1 MLEITKSATDKI
13 AEYLKDREVTPPIR
27 IFLNAGGC
35 GGPSLA
41 MALDEPK
48 DTDHVFEID
57 GFKFII
63 DKEFMKEV
71 APIKVDFSE
80 FGFQFDCAIEFEE
93 GCSGCGSSSACG

>member
-13 AEYLKDREVTPPIR
+13 AEYLKDREVTPIR

-41 MALDEPK
+41 MALDESK
-48 DTDHVFEID
+48 DTDQVFDID
-57 GFKFII
+57 GFQFIV
-63 DKEFMKEV
+63 DKEFIKE
-71 APIKVDFSE
+71 AEPIKVDFTG